1 MKNLWTI
8 IKKELRRFYTDP
20 KMLFA
25 LLMPGLIIFILY
37 SLIGDYFANVTSGEN
52 ETYVVR
58 IENEPEG
65 YNFLVGENYKLLDE
79 TPSDIKTLIENDK
92 VDLYV
97 VYAPD
102 FLDKLALNDPRDP
115 AVVNFYYSAS
125 SIKSMNVYQMYSTI
139 LDQMLDTYVSR
150 PFQINVEDYSTS
162 GSISMTIMASMMP
175 FLLMSFLFS
184 GAMAVAPESIAG
196 EKERGTIA
204 SLLITPIKR
213 SSIAIGKVIAL
224 SLVAL
229 LSATSSFL
237 GIMLSMP
244 KLAGTHIDFSIY
256 SFGTYVL
263 LFLVIISTILL
274 FIMIISTLSAYAKSI
289 KEANSLS
296 AILMIVIMAA
306 GVIGL
311 IGPLPSN
318 NAAYLVPILNSVNIL
333 RVLFGGKFMLV
344 PFVLTIVGNLAFTA
358 LGVFLLTRMFNS
370 ERFMFRH

>member
-1 MKNLWTI
+1 MKHQ
-8 IKKELRRFYTDP
+8 
-20 KMLFA
+20 
-25 LLMPGLIIFILY
+25 
-37 SLIGDYFANVTSGEN
+37 VTSN
-52 ETYVVR
+52 VNR
-58 IENEPEG
+58 
-65 YNFLVGENYKLLDE
+65 
-79 TPSDIKTLIENDK
+79 NDK

-102 FLDKLALNDPRDP
+102 FLDKLALNDSRDP
-115 AVVNFYYSAS
+115 AVVSFYYSAS

>member
-1 MKNLWTI
+1 
-8 IKKELRRFYTDP
+8 
-20 KMLFA
+20 
-25 LLMPGLIIFILY
+25 
-37 SLIGDYFANVTSGEN
+37 
-52 ETYVVR
+52 
-58 IENEPEG
+58 
-65 YNFLVGENYKLLDE
+65 
-79 TPSDIKTLIENDK
+79 
-92 VDLYV
+92 
-97 VYAPD
+97 
-102 FLDKLALNDPRDP
+102 
-115 AVVNFYYSAS
+115 
-125 SIKSMNVYQMYSTI
+125 
-139 LDQMLDTYVSR
+139 
-150 PFQINVEDYSTS
+150 
-162 GSISMTIMASMMP
+162 
-175 FLLMSFLFS
+175 
-184 GAMAVAPESIAG
+184 
-196 EKERGTIA
+196 
-204 SLLITPIKR
+204 
-213 SSIAIGKVIAL
+213 
-224 SLVAL
+224 
-229 LSATSSFL
+229 
-237 GIMLSMP
+237 MP